1 MPKFLCRSKFIRLN
15 SQLNVYDLKS
25 ICNDPNQMKEKW
37 QVFCPEHT
45 EKFANPQMFYKK
57 IGNPH
62 WIHAKRCGL
71 EPV

>member
-1 MPKFLCRSKFIRLN
+1 
-15 SQLNVYDLKS
+15 
-25 ICNDPNQMKEKW
+25 MKEKW

-45 EKFANPQMFYKK
+45 EKFANSQMFYKK